1 MSQSKIV
8 GVVDEPIS
16 TGKSDALKIGLHSH
30 ALVNFIK
37 NTTTPMT
44 IGIQGEWGSG
54 KTSLLNSIKG
64 ELSEDPTYRQIWINS
79 WEKSLLSTPEE
90 ALIKIINEIIEEL
103 LETDKDKNRKEIDC
117 VLELKD

>member
-64 ELSEDPTYRQIWINS
+64 ELSEDPAYRQIWINS
-79 WEKSLLSTPEE
+79 WEKSLLATPEV
-90 ALIKIINEIIEEL
+90 KITPRL
-103 LETDKDKNRKEIDC
+103 WRLR
-117 VLELKD
+117 

>member
-1 MSQSKIV
+1 MSQSRIV

-54 KTSLLNSIKG
+54 KTSLLNSTKG
-64 ELSEDPTYRQIWINS
+64 ELSEI
-79 WEKSLLSTPEE
+79 LLIDKFEN
-90 ALIKIINEIIEEL
+90 LGKIFISNP
-103 LETDKDKNRKEIDC
+103 RS
-117 VLELKD
+117 

>member
-37 NTTTPMT
+37 NTLIDLARDYEKDT
-44 IGIQGEWGSG
+44 G
-54 KTSLLNSIKG
+54 KKLKSAKG
-64 ELSEDPTYRQIWINS
+64 Y
-79 WEKSLLSTPEE
+79 
-90 ALIKIINEIIEEL
+90 AG
-103 LETDKDKNRKEIDC
+103 
-117 VLELKD
+117 